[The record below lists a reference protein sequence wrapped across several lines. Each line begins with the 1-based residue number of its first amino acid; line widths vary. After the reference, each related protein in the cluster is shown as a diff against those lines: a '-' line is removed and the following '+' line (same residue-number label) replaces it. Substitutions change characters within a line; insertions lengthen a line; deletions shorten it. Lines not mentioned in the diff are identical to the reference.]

1 MNNDTPQL
9 GPLLHD
15 ATRLVRKRFAQRA
28 AAYGLSSAQW
38 RLLAVVLREGRV
50 AQARIADRLEIEPI
64 SVSRLVDRMEQAG
77 WVAREADP
85 DDRRVRVIVATDRTL
100 SIRNDLK
107 SMADSVY
114 SEALSALAP
123 DARAALLTGL
133 AAINQTLS
141 TAVCA
146 AATDAKD
153 N

>member
-1 MNNDTPQL
+1 MNTDITQL

-15 ATRLVRKRFAQRA
+15 AARLVRKRFAQRA
-28 AAYGLSSAQW
+28 ASYGLSSAQW

-50 AQARIADRLEIEPI
+50 AQVRIADRLEIEPI

-85 DDRRVRVIVATDRTL
+85 DDRRVRVIVATERTL

-107 SMADSVY
+107 FMADSVY
-114 SEALSALAP
+114 TEALSALSP
-123 DARAALLTGL
+123 DTRAALLTGL
-133 AAINQTLS
+133 AAMNQTLS

-153 N
+153 H